1 MATHI
6 FIFVDEGFVLK
17 RENSKFFLK
26 KQELI
31 VDATRLYFITE
42 ENPEN
47 PVNVDTL
54 LKEGYLEERAN
65 DPVQKGTVTREEKK
79 DGDAVIYSYEFEPNG
94 N

>member
-6 FIFVDEGFVLK
+6 FIFVDGGFVLK

>member
-54 LKEGYLEERAN
+54 LKEGYLEEKAN

>member
-1 MATHI
+1 M
-6 FIFVDEGFVLK
+6 K